1 MNYELLDNFLSY
13 MYNKNYLL
21 SNVCIARVSSVHS
34 IAGVLVVLVVQRS
47 AAARLQHAVRAAE
60 PGVRGVLL
68 PGQQPRHQPRH
79 HLQQP
84 HGDNIRAA
92 PQPTTLEL
100 QTMVHTKVRNHR
112 EGSISILTRAF
123 SWLKGR
129 TCAFIFKTL
138 Y

>member
-1 MNYELLDNFLSY
+1 MVPLYVFMMSV
-13 MYNKNYLL
+13 

-68 PGQQPRHQPRH
+68 PGHQPRH

-84 HGDNIRAA
+84 HRDNIRAA

-100 QTMVHTKVRNHR
+100 QTMVHTKVRNH
-112 EGSISILTRAF
+112 TY
-123 SWLKGR
+123 
-129 TCAFIFKTL
+129 L